1 MAKARA
7 IADKAV
13 AEHAA
18 KTSAGSEEAPKA
30 ERDFSRDD
38 AEKRARSRSRSRSRE
53 RDTAELLPPR
63 AFGAPGA
70 PVVVEGTG
78 GHEGRIIG
86 RGGAMIKDMQAR
98 HAVNIQ
104 IKRPEGVTEITGAGA
119 EACAAEIRG
128 IIRDAAA
135 QGPGGAPGG
144 GAPAGSLEPGAVTE
158 TIMCEGVEGRIIGKG
173 GQNIRA
179 LMERTGA
186 RVKVYSDRHICEI
199 SGAPPA
205 VAAAAELVNAQVADF
220 RAGGQGAGI
229 TGGAGGGMGA
239 PGGYAPAGGG
249 YGAPGGYA
257 APQQAYGGYAAPQ
270 QAYGGYAAPQQAY
283 GGYAA
288 APAAGPALTGN
299 TNLPPGWQ
307 ELTSD
312 GQVYYWNTETNV
324 TQYERPA

>member
-1 MAKARA
+1 MAKAQA

-18 KTSAGSEEAPKA
+18 RTKDTEEPR
-30 ERDFSRDD
+30 ERDFSRED
-38 AEKRARSRSRSRSRE
+38 AEKRARSRSRSRERE
-53 RDTAELLPPR
+53 REPEQTEMLPPR

-86 RGGAMIKDMQAR
+86 RGGANIKDMQAR
-98 HAVNIQ
+98 YQVNIQ
-104 IKRPEGVTEITGAGA
+104 IKRPEGVTEVTGVGA
-119 EACAAEIRG
+119 EACANEIRK
-128 IIRDAAA
+128 IIEDAKALA
-135 QGPGGAPGG
+135 GGG
-144 GAPAGSLEPGAVTE
+144 GAPNAAAPVTDPNAVTE
-158 TIMCEGVEGRIIGKG
+158 TIMCDGVEGRIIGKG

-186 RVKVYSDRHICEI
+186 RVKVFSDRHICEI
-199 SGAPPA
+199 SGAPHA

-229 TGGAGGGMGA
+229 AGGGGGGMGA
-239 PGGYAPAGGG
+239 PGGYAPVGGG

-257 APQQAYGGYAAPQ
+257 PPQQAYGGYAPPQ
-270 QAYGGYAAPQQAY
+270 QAYGGYAPAQQQAY

-288 APAAGPALTGN
+288 VPASGPALTGN

>member
-1 MAKARA
+1 MAKAQA

-18 KTSAGSEEAPKA
+18 RTKDAEEPR
-30 ERDFSRDD
+30 ERDFSRED

-53 RDTAELLPPR
+53 REPEPAEMLPPR

-86 RGGAMIKDMQAR
+86 RGGANIKDMQAR
-98 HAVNIQ
+98 YQVNIQ
-104 IKRPEGVTEITGAGA
+104 IKRPEGVTEVTGVGA
-119 EACAAEIRG
+119 EACANEIRR
-128 IIRDAAA
+128 IIEDAKALA
-135 QGPGGAPGG
+135 GGG
-144 GAPAGSLEPGAVTE
+144 GAPNAAAVVDPNAVTE
-158 TIMCEGVEGRIIGKG
+158 TIMCDGVEGRIIGKG

-199 SGAPPA
+199 SGAPHA

-229 TGGAGGGMGA
+229 AGGGGGGMGA
-239 PGGYAPAGGG
+239 PGGYAPVGGG

-257 APQQAYGGYAAPQ
+257 PPQQAYGGYAPPQ
-270 QAYGGYAAPQQAY
+270 QAYGGYAPPQQAY
-283 GGYAA
+283 AGYAA
-288 APAAGPALTGN
+288 APASGPALTGN

>member
-1 MAKARA
+1 
-7 IADKAV
+7 
-13 AEHAA
+13 
-18 KTSAGSEEAPKA
+18 
-30 ERDFSRDD
+30 
-38 AEKRARSRSRSRSRE
+38 
-53 RDTAELLPPR
+53 
-63 AFGAPGA
+63 
-70 PVVVEGTG
+70 
-78 GHEGRIIG
+78 
-86 RGGAMIKDMQAR
+86 MIKDMQAR

-158 TIMCEGVEGRIIGKG
+158 TIMCDGVEGRIIGKG

-229 TGGAGGGMGA
+229 AGGAGRRHGRARGVRA
-239 PGGYAPAGGG
+239 RGGG
-249 YGAPGGYA
+249 ATARPGVRG
-257 APQQAYGGYAAPQ
+257 
-270 QAYGGYAAPQQAY
+270 
-283 GGYAA
+283 AA
-288 APAAGPALTGN
+288 AGVRRVRGAAASVRRIRRGAAASVRRVRRRARLRAGFDREHEPSPGVAGAHQRWAGVLLEHRDERDAVRAAGVRESFVTRVTRVTRN
-299 TNLPPGWQ
+299 RPPRRARANANAYQ
-307 ELTSD
+307 
-312 GQVYYWNTETNV
+312 
-324 TQYERPA
+324 

>member
-1 MAKARA
+1 
-7 IADKAV
+7 
-13 AEHAA
+13 
-18 KTSAGSEEAPKA
+18 
-30 ERDFSRDD
+30 
-38 AEKRARSRSRSRSRE
+38 
-53 RDTAELLPPR
+53 
-63 AFGAPGA
+63 
-70 PVVVEGTG
+70 
-78 GHEGRIIG
+78 
-86 RGGAMIKDMQAR
+86 
-98 HAVNIQ
+98 
-104 IKRPEGVTEITGAGA
+104 
-119 EACAAEIRG
+119 
-128 IIRDAAA
+128 
-135 QGPGGAPGG
+135 
-144 GAPAGSLEPGAVTE
+144 
-158 TIMCEGVEGRIIGKG
+158 MCDGVEGRIIGKG

-186 RVKVYSDRHICEI
+186 RVKVFSDRHICEI
-199 SGAPPA
+199 SGAPQA

-229 TGGAGGGMGA
+229 AGGAGGGMSAGMGA

-249 YGAPGGYA
+249 YGAP
-257 APQQAYGGYAAPQ
+257 
-270 QAYGGYAAPQQAY
+270 GGYAAPQQAY